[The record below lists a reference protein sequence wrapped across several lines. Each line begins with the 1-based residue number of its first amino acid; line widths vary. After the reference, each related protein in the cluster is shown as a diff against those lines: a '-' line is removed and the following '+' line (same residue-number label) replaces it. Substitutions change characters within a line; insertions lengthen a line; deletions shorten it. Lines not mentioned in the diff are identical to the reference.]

1 MQLFELDLRSGRCT
15 GQVWRM
21 SKQAPWSL
29 RPVPQGIVSSP
40 GFETGQQHQLGRGG
54 VKDSN
59 RAQLTSLF
67 TYTDLSVAYFYFII
81 VFQPALKAISEG
93 PRVNQAHFSAVTMLV
108 LLGGIF
114 LLHIT
119 TIIILLVATID
130 NAWWFTENISTD
142 IWARWLKTNDV
153 WNYTDIPSTYPQDYL
168 QAVQATS
175 VLSCIF
181 SILGLFVF
189 VAQLFTLAKGQ
200 RFTFSGIFQFIA
212 CLCIMIAASIYTD
225 IFHRNEKDGWY
236 GHSYVLAWIAF
247 VFTFI
252 SSIIYFVLRK
262 KTA

>member
-1 MQLFELDLRSGRCT
+1 MIYLVCFYLIILLFPT
-15 GQVWRM
+15 
-21 SKQAPWSL
+21 
-29 RPVPQGIVSSP
+29 
-40 GFETGQQHQLGRGG
+40 
-54 VKDSN
+54 
-59 RAQLTSLF
+59 
-67 TYTDLSVAYFYFII
+67 
-81 VFQPALKAISEG
+81 LKAISDG
-93 PRVNQAHFSAVTMLV
+93 PRLNQAHFSAVTMLV

-114 LLHIT
+114 VLHIT

-130 NAWWFTENISTD
+130 NAWWFTNDMSTD
-142 IWARWLKTNDV
+142 IWGRWVKLNNV
-153 WNYTDIPSTYPQDYL
+153 WNYTDMPSSYPQDYL

-225 IFHRNEKDGWY
+225 IFHETEKEQGKGWY
-236 GHSYVLAWIAF
+236 GHSYILAWIAF
-247 VFTFI
+247 VFSFI